1 MKAAYV
7 KSIALATCME
17 FAKPK
22 LLMQEFAEPLLVRIL
37 TEFYPE
43 LFPKSEKNDGIPESL
58 S

>member
-1 MKAAYV
+1 
-7 KSIALATCME
+7 ME